1 MILEGKVHR
10 FTKPDGNDN
19 DINTDYVISGRY
31 KFQCEDYNEL
41 AKHVMED
48 LDSNFYGKI
57 TKGDFIVAGKNF
69 GCGSSREQAPI
80 AIIYAGISVVIAKSF
95 ARIFFRNAFNKGL
108 PLIECDTDRID
119 VNDKLQVDLGN
130 GVIKNLTK
138 NEEIK
143 FKPIPD
149 LMLKLLNDG
158 GLVEHFKKNKGF
170 KIDE

>member
-1 MILEGKVHR
+1 MILEGSVHR
-10 FTKPDGNDN
+10 FKKPDGNDN

-48 LDSNFYGKI
+48 LDPDFYNKI
-57 TKGDFIVAGKNF
+57 TKGDFIVAGRNF

-80 AIIYAGISVVIAKSF
+80 AIMYTGISVVIAKSF

-119 VNDKLQVDLGN
+119 AGDKLQIDLEK
-130 GVIKNLTK
+130 GVIVNVTK
-138 NEEIK
+138 NEEIE
-143 FKPIPD
+143 FNPIPP
-149 LMLKLLNDG
+149 LMLTLLKDG

-170 KIDE
+170 KI